1 MNISDRVPS
10 FPERDIHFMVETLFP
25 QCTDRAELVANVRAD
40 DDAVESMLSDRRLF
54 DRVTGDETILLQV
67 TPKLFFSVLLRQAR
81 KDLRQARYTVE
92 LRSRQKIPVFDT
104 DRVAQLLDDRE
115 VAYYLADTLTSFTRI
130 ESVTWRV
137 RVREGLWR
145 KHHISDLDI
154 DGLIR
159 LCDHVDEFYRFGLYR
174 RIADVC
180 LFLTGMFPE
189 HVVSRSPSPTEFRRS
204 RKRDLEDYEDE
215 GRRFYGLAAEHE
227 VAKIMEMAG
236 VLQTLQRRFV
246 LAEKPLRFL
255 SQHYLHA
262 RKHTLFG
269 L

>member
-1 MNISDRVPS
+1 MNQKDRIPR
-10 FPERDIHFMVETLFP
+10 FPQRDIRFLVETLFP
-25 QCTDRAELVANVRAD
+25 QRTDPAELAANVRTD
-40 DDAVESMLSDRRLF
+40 DDAVESMLNDPRLF
-54 DRVTGDETILLQV
+54 DRVMGEEAILLQV

-81 KDLRQARYTVE
+81 KDLRLAKYTVE
-92 LRSRQKIPVFDT
+92 WRSRQKIPVFDS
-104 DRVAQLLDDRE
+104 DRVAELLDDRE
-115 VAYYLADTLTSFTRI
+115 LAYYLADMLTSFTRI

-145 KHHISDLDI
+145 KHHVSDLDI

-159 LCDHVDEFYRFGLYR
+159 LCDRVDEFYRFGLYR

-189 HVVSRSPSPTEFRRS
+189 YVEQRGFSPAELRRG
-204 RKRDLEDYEDE
+204 RKRDLEGYEEE

-227 VAKIMEMAG
+227 VAEIMGMSG
-236 VLQTLQRRFV
+236 VLQALQRDFA

>member
-1 MNISDRVPS
+1 MSERVPR
-10 FPERDIHFMVETLFP
+10 FPQRDIHFMVETLFP
-25 QCTDRAELVANVRAD
+25 QRTDQAELAANVRGD
-40 DDAVESMLSDRRLF
+40 DDAVESMLSDQRLF
-54 DRVTGDETILLQV
+54 DRVTGDEAILLQV

-81 KDLRQARYTVE
+81 KDLRQAKYTME

-104 DRVAQLLDDRE
+104 DRVAELLDDRE

-145 KHHISDLDI
+145 KHHVSDLDI

-159 LCDHVDEFYRFGLYR
+159 LCDRVDEFYRFGLYR

-189 HVVSRSPSPTEFRRS
+189 YVVNRGISPAEFRRG

-215 GRRFYGLAAEHE
+215 GRRFYGLAADHE
-227 VAKIMEMAG
+227 VAALMEMAG
-236 VLQTLQRRFV
+236 VLQTLQRNFA